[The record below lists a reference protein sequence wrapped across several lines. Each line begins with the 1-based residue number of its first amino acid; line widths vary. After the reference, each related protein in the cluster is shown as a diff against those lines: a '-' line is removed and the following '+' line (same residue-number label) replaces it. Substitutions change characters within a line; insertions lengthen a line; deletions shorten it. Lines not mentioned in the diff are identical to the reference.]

1 MTGRK
6 LYRNPVRRENP
17 GADSNQKK
25 DVPESGTQNRTG
37 NRQRL
42 EESCTEIRYAER
54 IREQVAI
61 GRKLYR
67 NPVRREEPGR
77 GSD

>member
-1 MTGRK
+1 M
-6 LYRNPVRRENP
+6 YRIPVRKENP
-17 GADSNQKK
+17 GRGSNRKK
-25 DVPESGTQNRTG
+25 AVPKSGTQSRTG